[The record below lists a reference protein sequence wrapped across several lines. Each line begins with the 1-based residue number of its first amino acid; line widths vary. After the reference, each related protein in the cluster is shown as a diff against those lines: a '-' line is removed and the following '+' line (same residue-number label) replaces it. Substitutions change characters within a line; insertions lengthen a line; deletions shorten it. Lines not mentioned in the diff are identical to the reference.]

1 MFTAFPS
8 DKKFC
13 PVACLRGYEK
23 RTEDKRTPN
32 KKEPRPL
39 FLSYV
44 KPYKPVTSQRV
55 AYWIKELLELAG
67 VNTSEFGAHS
77 VRGAS
82 TTAALKKGVGLDL
95 ILQVADWSKNSTF
108 RQFYYRPA
116 QTNPAMEFGKAVL
129 KI

>member
-1 MFTAFPS
+1 M
-8 DKKFC
+8 
-13 PVACLRGYEK
+13 ACLRGYEK

-67 VNTSEFGAHS
+67 VDTSEFGAHS